1 MSKDVEGIE
10 AAKCTIIA
18 LGLYL
23 SGFAVKRPH
32 TNKVISSCYRSF
44 LKKTPELLQQEP
56 TWDRAAFGDVYCS
69 CITSPP
75 QAGKAKKR
83 KYMQALLVLSQKKPN
98 RWFALRS
105 TWASYR
111 TPTAAAT
118 TQRCVAGWLQLWE
131 NPSSRGWNFL
141 LAQQRKV
148 KKKLQS
154 PLSEYRGNCTYKMHI

>member
-44 LKKTPELLQQEP
+44 LKKTPELLQQEL

-83 KYMQALLVLSQKKPN
+83 KYMQALLVLSQKNQTDGLLWGLHEPATGHPQLQQQHKDVLQAGYSCGKIHLAEAEISFLHSKG
-98 RWFALRS
+98 RWRK
-105 TWASYR
+105 
-111 TPTAAAT
+111 
-118 TQRCVAGWLQLWE
+118 
-131 NPSSRGWNFL
+131 SSSHL
-141 LAQQRKV
+141 
-148 KKKLQS
+148 
-154 PLSEYRGNCTYKMHI
+154 